1 MGNAPII
8 HLFLNAPLNMSKQ
21 LKGRTE
27 NLGKGRE
34 EDGNIVLTKKFVR
47 VFLYNVMENPEQ
59 TFCEPN
65 RKG

>member
-27 NLGKGRE
+27 NLVKGRV
-34 EDGNIVLTKKFVR
+34 EDGKRSKWKF
-47 VFLYNVMENPEQ
+47 
-59 TFCEPN
+59 
-65 RKG
+65 